1 MPQGGGAARRIWCE
15 FALIDNVVTEAVTI
29 SFADGSIAVVEVGMV
44 APDDAEVL
52 LGLTLPGFANAH
64 SHAFHRALRGRTQ
77 SGQGDFWAWREQMY
91 RVAARLTPENYL
103 DLARATFAEMVAAGY
118 TCVGEFHY
126 VHHRVN
132 GDPYPEANAMG
143 AAIIRAASE
152 AGIRLTLLDACYL
165 RAGASTAVAPEQRR
179 FSDGSVEA
187 WVERVNRL
195 DRLSATDV
203 ARIGAAVHS
212 VRALDA
218 SSIGVV
224 AEFAAQRSMV
234 LHAHVSE
241 QAAENEQALAE
252 YGCTP
257 TDVLTDAGALS
268 PRFTAV
274 HATHLGVDDI
284 VLYALA
290 GATCCFCPTTERDL
304 ADGIGPSSALR
315 AAGVALS
322 IGSDQHSVI
331 DPFEELRGIE
341 MDERLRS
348 MKRGNHAA
356 TDLLTMGS
364 ANGYHSLGW
373 DNGGII
379 AVGALADLVTVGLES
394 VRLAGLT
401 VGSLLDAVVFSATSE
416 DVSNVIIA
424 GRTVVSAGVHTT
436 LDVASELRRA
446 IAAVDAQT
454 S

>member
-1 MPQGGGAARRIWCE
+1 MPEGRGSVRRIWCE
-15 FALIDNVVTEAVTI
+15 FALIDNVVTEAVSI
-29 SFADGSIAVVEVGMV
+29 SFVDGSIADVEVGTV
-44 APDDAEVL
+44 APDDVEVL
-52 LGLTLPGFANAH
+52 RGLTLPGFANAH

-77 SGQGDFWAWREQMY
+77 SGGGDFWAWREQMY

-103 DLARATFAEMVAAGY
+103 DLARATFAEMVVAGY

-132 GDPYPEANAMG
+132 GDPYPEPNAMG
-143 AAIIRAASE
+143 DAIIRAARE

-165 RAGASTAVAPEQRR
+165 RGAASTAVAPEQRR
-179 FSDGSVEA
+179 FSDGSVQA
-187 WVERVNRL
+187 WAERV
-195 DRLSATDV
+195 DRLSATEM
-203 ARIGAAVHS
+203 ARVGAAVHS

-218 SSIGVV
+218 RSIGVV
-224 AEFAAQRSMV
+224 AAFAARRSMV

-241 QAAENEQALAE
+241 QAAENEQAMAE

-284 VLYALA
+284 NLYALA

-304 ADGIGPSSALR
+304 ADGIGPSSELR
-315 AAGVALS
+315 AAGVPLS
-322 IGSDQHSVI
+322 IGSDQHAVI

-348 MKRGNHAA
+348 MKRGNHTAA
-356 TDLLTMGS
+356 DLLTMGS

-373 DNGGII
+373 PNGGTI

-394 VRLAGLT
+394 VRLAGAS
-401 VGSLLDAVVFSATSE
+401 VGSLSEAVVFSAT
-416 DVSNVIIA
+416 
-424 GRTVVSAGVHTT
+424 
-436 LDVASELRRA
+436 
-446 IAAVDAQT
+446 
-454 S
+454 